1 MTPPVDAPA
10 VVLASGSPRRRELL
24 ERYPI
29 RLEIRP
35 ADLDESVL
43 DGEQPEP
50 YVRRLARAKAEA
62 VRSPGD
68 IVVAADTCVVLDGQI
83 LGKPIDAADARRMLA
98 GLADTTHHVIT
109 AVAVAGDDG
118 TAVETVR
125 TAVTMTAIPDAEL
138 AWYVATGE
146 PRDKAGAYAIQGA
159 GGRFVRR
166 IEGSHSNVIGL
177 PLDTVARLLQHAGVP
192 LTGRDREI
200 SASRGL
206 LSNPSEAEIPGGS
219 FQLRDGRHRAA
230 RTCQTGAGRHLR
242 TSHADQLHPDA
253 QG

>member
-1 MTPPVDAPA
+1 MSAPV
-10 VVLASGSPRRRELL
+10 VVLASGSPRRRALL

-50 YVRRLARAKAEA
+50 YVRRLARAKAQA

-68 IVVAADTCVVLDGQI
+68 VVVAADTCVVLDGEI
-83 LGKPIDAADARRMLA
+83 LGKPTDAADARRMLA
-98 GLADTTHHVIT
+98 GLADRTHQVIT
-109 AVAVAGDDG
+109 AVAVAGDGG

-125 TAVTMTAIPDAEL
+125 TDVTMTAIPAADL
-138 AWYVATGE
+138 AWYAGTDE
-146 PRDKAGAYAIQGA
+146 PHDKAGAYAIQGA

-177 PLDTVARLLQHAGVP
+177 PLDTVARLLRQAGVA
-192 LTGRDREI
+192 LTGSSTE
-200 SASRGL
+200 SGH
-206 LSNPSEAEIPGGS
+206 P
-219 FQLRDGRHRAA
+219 
-230 RTCQTGAGRHLR
+230 
-242 TSHADQLHPDA
+242 HPD
-253 QG
+253 